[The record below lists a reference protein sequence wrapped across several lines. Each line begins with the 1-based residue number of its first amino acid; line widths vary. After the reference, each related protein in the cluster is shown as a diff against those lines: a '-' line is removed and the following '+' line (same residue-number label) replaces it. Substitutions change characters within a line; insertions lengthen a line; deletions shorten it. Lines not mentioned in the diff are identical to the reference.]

1 MAFTLPTKVPTS
13 RSRRCQ
19 IAISVS
25 NYKQAMLSDH
35 EVPSRALGSSN
46 RRIVLRL
53 LGKSLLGNNHGNGDG
68 DLGMIGSDIQC
79 GTGPLNRL
87 AGF

>member
-1 MAFTLPTKVPTS
+1 MAFRLPIKVRAG

-19 IAISVS
+19 IVISVS
-25 NYKQAMLSDH
+25 NYKQTMLSDH
-35 EVPSRALGSSN
+35 EVSGRALGSSN

-53 LGKSLLGNNHGNGDG
+53 LGKVLLSNNHGNGDG
-68 DLGMIGSDIQC
+68 DLGMIGSDIQS
-79 GTGPLNRL
+79 GAGPLNRL